1 MLFYNYH
8 YISYTK
14 SLILHTYFCTSKTC
28 INYIFIYI
36 YLHAFMYLKKKLT
49 NFIYLF
55 SLLSKKI
62 VFVTLVMMISSP
74 LKTDEMKHSNGR
86 EFQKSSMLDSFLLF
100 SYLQPHK
107 YRGSIAHLLGK

>member
-28 INYIFIYI
+28 INYTFIYI

-49 NFIYLF
+49 NFVYLF
-55 SLLSKKI
+55 FFPIKQENC
-62 VFVTLVMMISSP
+62 VCNTGN
-74 LKTDEMKHSNGR
+74 D
-86 EFQKSSMLDSFLLF
+86 D
-100 SYLQPHK
+100 
-107 YRGSIAHLLGK
+107 